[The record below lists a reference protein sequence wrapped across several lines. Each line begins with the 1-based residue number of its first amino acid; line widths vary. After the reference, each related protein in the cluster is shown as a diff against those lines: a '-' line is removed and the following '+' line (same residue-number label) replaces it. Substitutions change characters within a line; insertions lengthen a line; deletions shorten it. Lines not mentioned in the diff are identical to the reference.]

1 MQTKLQRHLRAGRQ
15 GKRQPFFIS
24 SVSTPTLL
32 FQDTD
37 MPWPATTA
45 VPVPARHCRP
55 IPARASPARL
65 RQCASC
71 GAARPACC
79 RCCPARWWR
88 PARPPGPPT
97 AWTGGRT
104 SRSHY
109 RYVWIDWG
117 WCLKGLSH
125 DMNLAFDDMYG

>member
-1 MQTKLQRHLRAGRQ
+1 MQTKITRKFTNKQARETPTFL
-15 GKRQPFFIS
+15 FSFVSIS
-24 SVSTPTLL
+24 TLL

-45 VPVPARHCRP
+45 VPVPARPSRP

-88 PARPPGPPT
+88 PARPPCPPT

-104 SRSHY
+104 SHSHF
-109 RYVWIDWG
+109 RYAWFDLG
-117 WCLKGLSH
+117 RCLKGLCH
-125 DMNLAFDDMYG
+125 DMNLAFDEMYG